1 MRLCIIIC
9 LAPALAAAG
18 LPVITEVL
26 PAPGGIPPFS
36 EWWEGEYVELYNSGL
51 LPLDPGEYRLRVGE
65 ITGPPLRSEP
75 PGGLIPAGGY
85 ALLVP
90 HSVLARAAAA
100 YPGVLLLTDG
110 RSRLGG
116 YGLADAGLRLE
127 LVDSGGQCLS
137 SATWTENPGRNT
149 SLQRVDPAAAD
160 LPVNWLPDP
169 WGGTPGR
176 VNRSTPAPRPARR
189 LQLEGRGCH
198 PEKRIPLCIRLDLGD
213 GEHARLELF
222 SLEGKNLGLVAG
234 VTGSGGGIRIPWYG
248 ETRGNASLLRGL
260 YLLRLTITR
269 SGSTIHQEARPVLL
283 VRE

>member
-9 LAPALAAAG
+9 LAPALVAAG

-26 PAPGGIPPFS
+26 PAPGGFPPFS
-36 EWWEGEYVELYNSGL
+36 EWWEGEYVELCNIGT
-51 LPLDPGEYRLRVGE
+51 LPLDPGGYRLRVGE
-65 ITGPPLRSEP
+65 TTGPPLCSEP
-75 PGGLIPAGGY
+75 PGCLIPPGGY

-90 HSVLARAAAA
+90 HGVLARAAAA

-116 YGLADAGLRLE
+116 HGLADAGLRLE

-137 SATWTENPGRNT
+137 SATWMENPGRDT

-160 LPVNWLPDP
+160 LPENWLPDP

-176 VNRSTPAPRPARR
+176 INRCTPAHRPARR

-198 PEKRIPLCIRLDLGD
+198 PEKKIPLNIRLHLAD
-213 GEHARLELF
+213 GEHGQLELF
-222 SLEGKNLGLVAG
+222 SLDGKNLGLVAG
-234 VTGSGGGIRIPWYG
+234 IRGSGGGIRIPWYG
-248 ETRGNASLLRGL
+248 ETRGNDSLQRGL
-260 YLLRLTITR
+260 YLMRLTITR
-269 SGSTIHQEARPVLL
+269 NGSAIHQEARPVLL